1 MANPGLR
8 RLAKDV
14 AELAKHPLDSEGIFY
29 QHQEDDIRKGI
40 AVITGPEGSAY
51 HNGYYVFAF
60 QYPEAYPVE
69 PPKVKMLTRANY
81 HGDRIRPIRLHPN
94 LYTNGFVCLSLLGT
108 WHGEPWTSCCSIR
121 VVLLALQSLFDDDP
135 YIHEPKVSINDP
147 DHDPYNVAIRFHN
160 LCDGLGR
167 FYRDELVKLPLELQA
182 RITPYA
188 TQSIISVVRI
198 LRSKP
203 KLVDRMVHVR
213 LYSFITHIDEAML
226 LALLNS
232 LQVAVEY
239 DKLTESVSS
248 VSS

>member
-14 AELAKHPLDSEGIFY
+14 AELAKHPLDSDGIFY

-81 HGDRIRPIRLHPN
+81 HGNPIRPIRLHPN
-94 LYTNGFVCLSLLGT
+94 LYANGFVCLSLLGT
-108 WHGEPWTSCCSIR
+108 WQGEPWTSCCSIR

-135 YIHEPKVSINDP
+135 YLHEPKVNINDL
-147 DHDPYNVAIRFHN
+147 DHDPYNIAIRYHN
-160 LCDGLGR
+160 LTDGLCR
-167 FYRDELVKLPLELQA
+167 FYKDEMIKLPLELQA
-182 RITPYA
+182 RIKPYA
-188 TQSIISVVRI
+188 IKSINSVIRR
-198 LRSKP
+198 LRSESM
-203 KLVDRMVHVR
+203 LMDQMVHVR
-213 LYSFITHIDEAML
+213 LYSFITHVDETML
-226 LALLNS
+226 LALLIS
-232 LQVAVEY
+232 LQVAVID